1 MTSDFLL
8 TCYNIKGTGVC
19 GALLLSCG
27 VGSGG
32 LFLNKEV
39 TFVWDVFCDTFLL
52 ACFWVVTLFLE
63 GAKILNV

>member
-39 TFVWDVFCDTFLL
+39 TFV
-52 ACFWVVTLFLE
+52 
-63 GAKILNV
+63 